1 MSFFKKIKKSLFP
14 VDESKEATN
23 QQRNFFNIRCGDI
36 LTYYG
41 EDFVVTVTYVY
52 ESDGFRWYSYGS
64 EDSDGNRKY
73 LSVVEDDGLELSF
86 WEEVLVAVNEPIG
99 STFSYLNKTFQ
110 QTEHGRA
117 NVSRTIET
125 GKKSQ
130 FITEYWDF
138 EAQGGEMLSI
148 EKAGGSL
155 TVSVGKSVKDF
166 EIEILP
172 GS

>member
-1 MSFFKKIKKSLFP
+1 MSFFSKLKKSLFP
-14 VDESKEATN
+14 VEESKPETS

-41 EDFVVTVTYVY
+41 EDFVVSATFVY
-52 ESDGFRWYSYGS
+52 EDGGFKWYSYGFKDS
-64 EDSDGNRKY
+64 EENQKF
-73 LSVVEDDGLELSF
+73 LSVVEDDSLELVI
-86 WEEVLVAVNEPIG
+86 WEEVILPVNEPIS
-99 STFSYLNKTFQ
+99 STFSHSGKTFN
-110 QTEHGRA
+110 QTEHGVA
-117 NVSRTIET
+117 NVSRTIVS

-130 FITEYWDF
+130 FHTEYWDF
-138 EAQGGEMLSI
+138 EEKGGEKLSI

-155 TVSVGKSVKDF
+155 TVSIGKSVKDF